1 MPNNTDH
8 THEYDC
14 IVCGSHFDDQQAL
27 AQHNEREH
35 IARATGMERPRQDR
49 DAGDARPRQDRLDPT
64 QEL

>member
-1 MPNNTDH
+1 MADNTEH

-14 IVCGSHFDDQQAL
+14 IVCGAHFDDQKTL

-35 IARATGMERPRQDR
+35 IAKARGMEQPRQDS
-49 DAGDARPRQDRLDPT
+49 DASDARPRQDRLDPS